1 MIIEVTYRNTG
12 ETTAYSAQARVS
24 VVDPFTSNDD
34 SAYLGDIA
42 PGQTAV
48 ARYEVGVSSDAVAK
62 DYALDSEV
70 RYRDSLDNSQIS
82 DTVKIPVTVVKP
94 TTQDGLMD
102 NLAIII
108 AGIVVIVAAG
118 YYLLVMRK
126 KK

>member
-1 MIIEVTYRNTG
+1 
-12 ETTAYSAQARVS
+12 VS

-34 SAYLGDIA
+34 SAFLGDIA

-48 ARYEVGVSSDAVAK
+48 ARYEVGVSSGTVAK

-82 DTVKIPVTVVKP
+82 DTVKVPVTVVQP
-94 TTQDGLMD
+94 TIMDGIMD
-102 NLAIII
+102 NLIFILVGI
-108 AGIVVIVAAG
+108 IVVIAAG
-118 YYLLVMRK
+118 YYLLVIRK